1 MVRMPPSGTVTLL
14 FTDVQASTS
23 QWEAHP
29 HAMAAAI
36 ARHDDIL
43 RSEIEQR
50 DGYVFKTVGDA
61 FCAAFSTP
69 RAAAEAALASQDLL
83 AAESWPS
90 PVLIRVRMALH
101 SGVCEE
107 RGGDY
112 FGPTVNRVARL
123 ESVAH
128 GGQILLSGATAELLK
143 ADPPV
148 GGTLTDLGEHQL
160 KDLERPERVF
170 QLTGAGHR
178 SSFPQLRS
186 PARSESGGRR
196 RPAFL
201 EQDDPDRTRH
211 ALRGDRLT
219 IGRDRGNDVV
229 LEADMRVSRRHARVV
244 YRDGQWVLHDDGSSN
259 GTFLG
264 TDRIATHPLRDGDRF
279 RIGSTVFRFCLADDP
294 LGTNI
299 EPRDEGR
306 TDPGPVA
313 APDVKTGA

>member
-1 MVRMPPSGTVTLL
+1 MVRMSPSGTVTLL
-14 FTDVQASTS
+14 FTDVQASTR

-29 HAMAAAI
+29 DAMAAAV

-50 DGYVFKTVGDA
+50 GGYVFKTVGDA

-69 RAAAEAALASQDLL
+69 RAAAEAALASQDRL
-83 AAESWPS
+83 AGEPWPE
-90 PVLIRVRMALH
+90 PIEIRVRMALH

-107 RGGDY
+107 RDGDY

-128 GGQILLSGATAELLK
+128 GGQILASGATAELLR
-143 ADPPV
+143 ADPSI

-170 QLTGAGHR
+170 QLTRAGLP

-186 PARSESGGRR
+186 LSGSESGGRR
-196 RPAFL
+196 PAAFI

-211 ALRGDRLT
+211 VLRGDRLT
-219 IGRDRGNDVV
+219 IGRDRDNDVV
-229 LEADMRVSRRHARVV
+229 LGTDMRASRRHARIVH
-244 YRDGQWVLHDDGSSN
+244 RGGQWVLHDEGSSN
-259 GTFLG
+259 GTYLG
-264 TDRIATHPLRDGDRF
+264 AERIASHPLRDGNVF

-294 LGTNI
+294 LRTNVEPEGEGATPPRPGTN
-299 EPRDEGR
+299 P
-306 TDPGPVA
+306 T
-313 APDVKTGA
+313 